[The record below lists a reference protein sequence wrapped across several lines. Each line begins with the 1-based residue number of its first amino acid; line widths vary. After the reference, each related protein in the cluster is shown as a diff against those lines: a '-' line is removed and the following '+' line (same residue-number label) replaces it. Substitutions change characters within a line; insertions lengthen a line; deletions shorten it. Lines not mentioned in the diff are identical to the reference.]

1 MIMIELLRILVRTTN
16 SAETGVNS
24 KYREDTKY
32 RKETKYREDT
42 FYTENTR

>member
-1 MIMIELLRILVRTTN
+1 MIKLYRMAVRMQN
-16 SAETGVNS
+16 AETGINS